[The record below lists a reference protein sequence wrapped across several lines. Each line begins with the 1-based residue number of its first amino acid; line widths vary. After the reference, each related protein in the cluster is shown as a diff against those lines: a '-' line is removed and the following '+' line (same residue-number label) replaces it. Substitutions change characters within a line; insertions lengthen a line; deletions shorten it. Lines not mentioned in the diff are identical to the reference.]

1 MFTKFFTNQI
11 SYKEF
16 TEHVSKN
23 NDVYS
28 SLEFYKMFGH
38 TGTFDH
44 IFLGSS
50 LEYMLKFPQVYFQKV
65 FQESYPEHLI
75 ELIRDK
81 FSKFKSR
88 VYTEQFKPEL
98 LNELFKIDSKT
109 NFKKLF
115 VNKDGNFTMKSSGVE
130 YVANFSGTLWNASD
144 EFKEESQKNKE
155 K

>member
-16 TEHVSKN
+16 SEHVSQN

-75 ELIRDK
+75 ELIQDK

-88 VYTEQFKPEL
+88 IYTEQFKPEL

-115 VNKDGNFTMKSSGVE
+115 VNKDGNFTMKSSGFE
-130 YVANFSGTLWNASD
+130 YVANFSGTLWNVSD
-144 EFKEESQKNKE
+144 EFKENIKE

>member
-16 TEHVSKN
+16 VENISQN
-23 NDVYS
+23 NDVES

-44 IFLGSS
+44 VFLGSR

-65 FQESYPEHLI
+65 FQENYPEHLI
-75 ELIRDK
+75 ELVQDK

-115 VNKDGNFTMKSSGVE
+115 VNKDGNFVMKSSGFE
-130 YVANFSGTLWNASD
+130 YAANFSGSLWTVSD
-144 EFKEESQKNKE
+144 EFKEKVKE

>member
-1 MFTKFFTNQI
+1 MFDKFFINKI

-16 TEHVSKN
+16 VEHISQN
-23 NDVYS
+23 NDVES
-28 SLEFYKMFGH
+28 SLNFYKVFGH

-44 IFLGSS
+44 IFLGSP
-50 LEYMLKFPQVYFQKV
+50 LEYMLNFPQIYFQKV
-65 FQESYPEHLI
+65 YQETYPEHLI
-75 ELIRDK
+75 ELVQDK

-88 VYTEQFKPEL
+88 IYTEQYKPEF

-115 VNKDGNFTMKSSGVE
+115 VNKDGNFTMKSSGFE
-130 YVANFSGTLWNASD
+130 YVANFSGSLWTVSE
-144 EFKEESQKNKE
+144 EFKEKIKE